1 MGLSKPLPDYA
12 SEYNSLYKITA
23 DLSGWDRVAIQVVA
37 PMNGAMIAQAS
48 NDSGAVL
55 AVTQG
60 NAELA
65 QNFVPVQVKNLLTGT
80 SSPYIYGAGMYEYDV
95 NAQFLRLQGSPASA
109 GTNIYKLLLFN
120 SKIG

>member
-1 MGLSKPLPDYA
+1 MAIGKPLSDYA
-12 SEYNSLYKITA
+12 SEYNSIYKITL
-23 DLSGWDRVAIQVVA
+23 DLSGWDKCTVQVVA
-37 PMNGAMIAQAS
+37 PFGGVMNVQSS

-95 NAQFLRLQGSPASA
+95 NAQFLRLQGSPAAA
-109 GTNIYKLLLFN
+109 GTNVYKLLLFN